1 MYFWSRCRRPTI
13 ILSVSL
19 PHVVCYSPEG
29 PSSAAS
35 SAFAWI
41 ALARRPRRCPA
52 LELVWQVLYVG
63 RMSRSASLPPIRVAP
78 ETKARLQAVLRDGE
92 SLTQF
97 IESAFCREAEFRAE
111 KNAALSRAE
120 AALSQ
125 ADKGLGMMTAEDF
138 LAGMEQ
144 RAQSAKQRIQKAVAI
159 DWRLRA
165 ELTCAGPG

>member
-1 MYFWSRCRRPTI
+1 
-13 ILSVSL
+13 
-19 PHVVCYSPEG
+19 
-29 PSSAAS
+29 
-35 SAFAWI
+35 
-41 ALARRPRRCPA
+41 
-52 LELVWQVLYVG
+52 
-63 RMSRSASLPPIRVAP
+63 MSRSASLPPIRVAP